1 MVKNE
6 VSSLGFPF
14 KKAVFILD
22 QLIGHGFEAY
32 VVGGAVRDYLLNRP
46 IHDIDVAT
54 SAHPAD
60 VVSLFKRTIPIGI
73 EHGTVAVL
81 SQGNT
86 YEVTTFRSETNYD
99 DFRHPNQV
107 AFVTSLEQDL
117 MRRDFTI
124 NALAMDRAGTII
136 DLFGGQS
143 DMIKKRI
150 RTVGKAEER
159 ISEDPLR
166 MMRGMRFAS
175 ELCFSLGQT
184 ECSAFHQKAELL
196 KNISVERINQEM
208 TRLLAGKGVTN
219 ALTLLFETG
228 CIHTLPMLEHA
239 GPMTKVNTPNYWI
252 LQSDEER
259 WAAFL
264 ISVGIDDVHA
274 FAKAWKW
281 SKSVRQSVAR
291 LTALLKQRSKNEWT
305 REAVYFA
312 GMNEAKATD
321 RLLAALGELREIDL
335 TSCERQVELL
345 WNTCPI
351 HSRSELAVTGNQFMD
366 WSESKPGPWLTEVIQ
381 DLERDVVNERI
392 ENKLEVIQS
401 WFKKWQITQKKQ
413 S

>member
-1 MVKNE
+1 MI
-6 VSSLGFPF
+6 FPF
-14 KKAVFILD
+14 KNAAFILD
-22 QLIGHGFEAY
+22 QLISHGFEAY
-32 VVGGAVRDYLLNRP
+32 VVGGAVRDYLLGRP

-81 SQGNT
+81 SHGST
-86 YEVTTFRSETNYD
+86 YEVTTFRSETGYD
-99 DFRHPNQV
+99 DFRHPSQV
-107 AFVTSLEQDL
+107 AFVSSLEQDL

-124 NALAMDRAGTII
+124 NALAMDRAGIII

-143 DMIKKRI
+143 DIIKQRI

-175 ELCFSLGQT
+175 ELCFTLGQT
-184 ECSAFHQKAELL
+184 ECEAFYQKAELL

-208 TRLLAGKGVTN
+208 TRLLAGKGVAN
-219 ALTLLFETG
+219 ALILLFETG
-228 CIHTLPMLEHA
+228 CIHKLPMLEHA
-239 GPMTKVNTPNYWI
+239 GPVTNANTPRYWI

-259 WAAFL
+259 WTAFL

-281 SKSVRQSVAR
+281 SKNVRQSVVR
-291 LTALLKQRSKNEWT
+291 LTALLKQRLKNEWT
-305 REAVYFA
+305 RETVYFA
-312 GMNEAKATD
+312 GTNDAKAAD
-321 RLLAALGELREIDL
+321 RLLAALGTLHENDL
-335 TSCERQVELL
+335 ASCERQVEFL

-351 HSRSELAVTGNQFMD
+351 HSRSELTVTGNQFMN
-366 WSESKPGPWLTEVIQ
+366 WSDLLPGPWLAEVIQ
-381 DLERDVVNERI
+381 DLERDVVNGRI
-392 ENKLEVIQS
+392 ENKLEVIRS

>member
-1 MVKNE
+1 
-6 VSSLGFPF
+6 VSSLDFPF
-14 KKAVFILD
+14 KKAAFILD

-32 VVGGAVRDYLLNRP
+32 VVGGAVRDYLLGRP

-81 SQGNT
+81 SHGST
-86 YEVTTFRSETNYD
+86 YEVTTFRSETGYD

-124 NALAMDRAGTII
+124 NALAMDCAGTII

-143 DMIKKRI
+143 DIVKKRI

-184 ECSAFHQKAELL
+184 ERSAFHQKAELL

-208 TRLLAGKGVTN
+208 TRLLAGKGVAD

-228 CIHTLPMLEHA
+228 CIYTLPMLEHA
-239 GPMTKVNTPNYWI
+239 VSATKVNTPSYWI

-259 WAAFL
+259 WTAFL
-264 ISVGIDDVHA
+264 VSVGIDDVHA

-281 SKSVRQSVAR
+281 SKSARQSVVT
-291 LTALLKQRSKNEWT
+291 LSALLKQRSKNKWT
-305 REAVYFA
+305 KEAVYFA
-312 GMNEAKATD
+312 GMNDAKATD
-321 RLLAALGELREIDL
+321 RLLAALGTFHENNL
-335 TSCERQVELL
+335 TSCVQQVEQL

-351 HSRSELAVTGNQFMD
+351 HSRSELAATGNQFMS
-366 WSESKPGPWLTEVIQ
+366 WSDLLPGPWLAEVLQ
-381 DLERDVVNERI
+381 DLERDVVNGRI
-392 ENKLEVIQS
+392 ENKLEVIRS
-401 WFKKWQITQKKQ
+401 WFKKWQITQRKQ